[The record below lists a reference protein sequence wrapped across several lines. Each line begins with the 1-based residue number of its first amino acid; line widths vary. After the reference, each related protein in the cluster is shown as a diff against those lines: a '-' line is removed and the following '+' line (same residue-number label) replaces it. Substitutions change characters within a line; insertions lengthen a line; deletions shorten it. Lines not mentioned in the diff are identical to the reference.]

1 MDISRQRKAWL
12 VFFSVLAIGG
22 IFILVGGV
30 ATLDLEGERQ
40 PLPRMPTPQEGMPG
54 FGPRSTQLVDAV
66 LRALFVIG
74 GALLPFAIIY
84 YVVSPG
90 ARKRL
95 LRDLIAVLIVC
106 LPLYLLWSARPEVLE
121 SVESPPLLEGA
132 PNGLPPAPELTFTP
146 EPRQWL
152 TLAAIVTLAL
162 LLAAIMVAV
171 GWVMVRR
178 WRRPPASLDQLG
190 RRAQRAIDAIDAG
203 ADLRDTI
210 TRCYFEM
217 MQVLKEER
225 GIQRQQAMTPREF
238 ELQLEQMGVP
248 TTQVRRLTRLFEEVR
263 YGDKQ
268 LGSQEER
275 QAVIALTSIVRFSRG
290 GP

>member
-1 MDISRQRKAWL
+1 M
-12 VFFSVLAIGG
+12 VGG
-22 IFILVGGV
+22 IS
-30 ATLDLEGERQ
+30 TLDLDRETQ
-40 PLPRMPTPQEGMPG
+40 PLPRMPSLEGGMPG
-54 FGPRSTQLVDAV
+54 FGPRSTRLVDAV

-106 LPLYLLWSARPEVLE
+106 LPLYLLWRARPEVLE
-121 SVESPPLLEGA
+121 SIESPPRLEGA
-132 PNGLPPAPELTFTP
+132 PNGIPPAPELTFTP
-146 EPRQWL
+146 EPTQWL
-152 TLAAIVTLAL
+152 TLAAIMAVAL
-162 LLAAIMVAV
+162 LVATVLVTV
-171 GWVMVRR
+171 GWVI
-178 WRRPPASLDQLG
+178 WRRRHRPPTSLDQLAKQ
-190 RRAQRAIDAIDAG
+190 AQRAIDAIDAG
-203 ADLRDTI
+203 ADLRDTV

-225 GIQRQQAMTPREF
+225 GIRRQRAMTPREF
-238 ELQLEQMGVP
+238 EVQLEQMGIP
-248 TTQVRRLTRLFEEVR
+248 MTQVRRLTRLFEEVR

-268 LGSQEER
+268 LGSPEER
-275 QAVIALTSIVRFSRG
+275 QAVVALTSIVRFSRG